1 MRGSDSGYALGTSGS
16 PQTTFE
22 QAEYAI
28 VVADNEA
35 KLKYEADNAPL
46 LDENLIEELR
56 QSDAKFSRE
65 KMIFVT
71 RDATGQIVWLEEG
84 NKAAGL
90 NHLKARGHIEQLAK
104 HFGIDEKAVPRVL
117 RNVIRDGKLISNKL
131 VNRGGRDGY
140 ERKYEYDGKHIVLA
154 AIGTNGFLVTV
165 YPDD

>member
-90 NHLKARGHIEQLAK
+90 NHLKARGHMSSSQSTSA
-104 HFGIDEKAVPRVL
+104 
-117 RNVIRDGKLISNKL
+117 SM
-131 VNRGGRDGY
+131 
-140 ERKYEYDGKHIVLA
+140 RKPFPGCSETSLGMA
-154 AIGTNGFLVTV
+154 S
-165 YPDD
+165 